1 MKALICITTSSRSL
15 AIKNFAWDYLVF
27 CRSSPNYDFVV
38 SLDGPDNDT
47 IGFCK
52 KHHIPLVHSDAR
64 EGVGLSK
71 NRILTTY
78 REYDHY
84 FFIED
89 DVGLLNSS
97 VFDLN
102 IKAAEELHL
111 HHMSLFPEER
121 IGGRAGDITLKDGGR
136 VICCMFGGAPF
147 NYFTKKGIN
156 TVGGFHTC
164 FAKYRRFGHTEHS
177 YRFVNAGLA
186 DYPFYVL
193 NHCLHGYLRWS
204 DPVSVT
210 KIKVDT
216 INRLFVEEHELIAKK
231 LVYFPL
237 TTLAPFYVPESLDL
251 SRAEKP
257 LLNGIYRILFETNIA
272 VLLAYRLL
280 KKIWSRNNAC

>member
-1 MKALICITTSSRSL
+1 MKALICITTSNRSL
-15 AIKNFAWDYLVF
+15 AIKTFVWDYLAF
-27 CRSSPNYDFVV
+27 CQSSSNYDFVV
-38 SLDGPDNDT
+38 SLDGPDDET

-52 KHHIPLVHSDAR
+52 KHHIPLVCSDAR

-71 NRILTTY
+71 NRILATY

-97 VFDLN
+97 VFDRT
-102 IKAAEELHL
+102 IKAAEELRV

-121 IGGRAGDITLKDGGR
+121 IGDRAGDITLKDGSR
-136 VICCMFGGAPF
+136 VICSLFGGAPF
-147 NYFTKKGIN
+147 NYFTKKGIDA
-156 TVGGFHTC
+156 VGGFHPC

-186 DYPFYVL
+186 EYPFYML
-193 NHCLHGYLRWS
+193 SDCLHGYLRWS

-216 INRLFVEEHELIAKK
+216 INRLFVEEHELIARK
-231 LVYFPL
+231 LAHFPV
-237 TTLAPFYVPESLDL
+237 TTLAPFHAPDSLDL
-251 SRAEKP
+251 SQAKRP
-257 LLNGIYRILFETNIA
+257 LLNGIYRVLFEANIA
-272 VLLAYRLL
+272 ALFAYRLM
-280 KKIWSRNNAC
+280 KKVWSRNNAR